1 MSSTKRKPQSYLDY
15 KDIKAY
21 NKKGVLDHV
30 YKPIAVM
37 LPVKMSILETSLD
50 YVQELFVFGKDFE
63 SATNRAIFLWNKW
76 VRYNN
81 GLKEEDYP
89 KIQHYQGSGL
99 DTLTFSVE
107 LDISDY
113 EEIWNTARKVKHC
126 CAGDKRYPVAFM
138 IQDMKHSAFK

>member
-30 YKPIAVM
+30 YKPFAIM
-37 LPVKMSILETSLD
+37 LPVKMSVIQTSLD
-50 YVQELFVFGKDFE
+50 YVAEVFLFGRDPDKVPYK
-63 SATNRAIFLWNKW
+63 ALALWNRW
-76 VRYNN
+76 VRVAN
-81 GLKEEDYP
+81 GIKEEDYP
-89 KIQHYQGSGL
+89 KVQYHQGEGM
-99 DTLTFSVE
+99 DTLVQGVE
-107 LDISDY
+107 LDMSDY